1 MKSPMGFYKRLRIS
15 TQLALW
21 FLLIALAPFAC
32 VVYFT
37 YRHSVDSLYAEV
49 TNNLQA
55 ISQRQA
61 DQIERWAV
69 ERQRDITTLA
79 RSPEVI
85 QGLVDLKRNSE
96 PLRDQFLAYT
106 EHGDYDDALLI
117 APDGRVV
124 FALEKK
130 ELQGANLR
138 SPAYREMEF
147 AKAFDRSATL
157 LDAEISAFE
166 ALPAT
171 GQAAKYFAAPVF
183 EHRRLVGVVLLQTNA
198 REITRVVN
206 DYTGLGQTGET
217 VVARLRGREAIF
229 MVPPRHDPQTALKR
243 RMPLGGREAVPIL
256 QAVQGRRGAGIE
268 TDYRG
273 VRTLATW
280 RYLPFLHWGM
290 VVKIDVAEA
299 LAPIGRLR
307 FLFLMFGVV
316 TPILVLLIALT
327 VARSISQPIV
337 QLRHAADRMKQGDL
351 HYRIDLDQRNEIG
364 ALAESFND
372 MAERLD
378 AVITNLDALVAA
390 RTAELG
396 LKNDS
401 LENALRQLRETQ
413 QQLILQEKMA
423 SLGGLTA
430 GIAHEIKNPLNFV
443 NNFAELSG
451 DLTRELK
458 QEIETQQNRLDAKT
472 VEYINDLLSDLE
484 VNVRKIAEHG
494 KRADSIVRGMLL
506 HSRGT
511 PGERRPT
518 DVNTLLDEYVNLAY
532 HGMRAQDSAFNV
544 TIEKRYDPAVGN
556 IDVVPQDLSRVFLN
570 IANNACYATREKK
583 RVNGASYSPTLWIKT
598 HRLEDRAEI
607 RIRDNGTGIPREILD
622 KVFNPFFTTKP
633 TGQGTGLGLSM
644 SYDIVVAGH
653 NGELLVESE
662 EGSFTEFIL
671 RLPYKS

>member
-1 MKSPMGFYKRLRIS
+1 
-15 TQLALW
+15 
-21 FLLIALAPFAC
+21 
-32 VVYFT
+32 
-37 YRHSVDSLYAEV
+37 
-49 TNNLQA
+49 
-55 ISQRQA
+55 
-61 DQIERWAV
+61 
-69 ERQRDITTLA
+69 
-79 RSPEVI
+79 
-85 QGLVDLKRNSE
+85 
-96 PLRDQFLAYT
+96 
-106 EHGDYDDALLI
+106 
-117 APDGRVV
+117 
-124 FALEKK
+124 
-130 ELQGANLR
+130 
-138 SPAYREMEF
+138 
-147 AKAFDRSATL
+147 
-157 LDAEISAFE
+157 
-166 ALPAT
+166 
-171 GQAAKYFAAPVF
+171 
-183 EHRRLVGVVLLQTNA
+183 
-198 REITRVVN
+198 
-206 DYTGLGQTGET
+206 
-217 VVARLRGREAIF
+217 
-229 MVPPRHDPQTALKR
+229 
-243 RMPLGGREAVPIL
+243 
-256 QAVQGRRGAGIE
+256 
-268 TDYRG
+268 
-273 VRTLATW
+273 
-280 RYLPFLHWGM
+280 
-290 VVKIDVAEA
+290 
-299 LAPIGRLR
+299 
-307 FLFLMFGVV
+307 
-316 TPILVLLIALT
+316 
-327 VARSISQPIV
+327 
-337 QLRHAADRMKQGDL
+337 
-351 HYRIDLDQRNEIG
+351 
-364 ALAESFND
+364 